1 MRYRLKNRALQAAL
15 DKATNGAF
23 SELLL
28 ECEGVTIE
36 VNGVKQEIAEL
47 WDEYSDEKLLQKLL
61 HADRYGFGKTEADEI
76 RSLLK
81 RVNDWMH
88 IDEV

>member
-1 MRYRLKNRALQAAL
+1 MKQPSDDDLSQRARQFLAV
-15 DKATNGAF
+15 
-23 SELLL
+23 LL
-28 ECEGVTIE
+28 
-36 VNGVKQEIAEL
+36 AEL

-81 RVNDWMH
+81 RMNDWMH
-88 IDEV
+88 IDEE

>member
-1 MRYRLKNRALQAAL
+1 MKEPSDDDLSPRAHQFLAV
-15 DKATNGAF
+15 
-23 SELLL
+23 LL
-28 ECEGVTIE
+28 
-36 VNGVKQEIAEL
+36 AEL

-81 RVNDWMH
+81 RMNDWLH